1 MKQPRCLGARLASGL
16 LLARGPP
23 APSRPSGETPVLPQP
38 LRLKPPRRRR
48 SLACSRRA
56 ATPRPNRARR
66 PPYPPPPQRLGPPR
80 RLAKQRE
87 ELRARLT
94 CRKARPRARPRA
106 GQGHLRAF
114 GDSLSATPSNARRD
128 AAPHSWPRAAWTPA
142 SSGGACQ
149 AVEDGARASAASG
162 VPGGGVRQ
170 WISGGGGRQWTQG
183 LFAKSNRFSPGTH

>member
-1 MKQPRCLGARLASGL
+1 MPQAAGVYKLIRLITKERGEEVAMKQPRCLGARLASGL

-94 CRKARPRARPRA
+94 CRKRARVLAPVPA
-106 GQGHLRAF
+106 KATF
-114 GDSLSATPSNARRD
+114 GPSATPCPPRPRTPAATPRPIPGLGRRGRRRQAEARARRWRTARGRQRQ
-128 AAPHSWPRAAWTPA
+128 AACP
-142 SSGGACQ
+142 
-149 AVEDGARASAASG
+149 AVEYGNG
-162 VPGGGVRQ
+162 
-170 WISGGGGRQWTQG
+170 
-183 LFAKSNRFSPGTH
+183 